1 MFHGEEWGYRARD
14 RKWFHHGSS
23 WGLIS
28 VGLGMEQWWLSGK
41 GPIVH
46 CSLVRSQH
54 SALVCLVFWV
64 LFLLLL
70 FRLYFLFLFWFVFL
84 ISSIPY
90 FVSSCGVAIVPV
102 WPGEIS
108 GGFQWTLRSG
118 GHQIRPQGLQGSMFW
133 TSPKM
138 GQWTNEQLAMF
149 MAKPT
154 FTWTWYEKP
163 AVDTS
168 SNVTSGFRAVLNL

>member
-1 MFHGEEWGYRARD
+1 
-14 RKWFHHGSS
+14 
-23 WGLIS
+23 
-28 VGLGMEQWWLSGK
+28 MEQWWLSGK

-54 SALVCLVFWV
+54 SALVCFVFWV

-70 FRLYFLFLFWFVFL
+70 FRLYFLFLFLFVFL

-90 FVSSCGVAIVPV
+90 FVSSCGMAIVPV

-118 GHQIRPQGLQGSMFW
+118 GHQIRPQGLQGSIFW

-138 GQWTNEQLAMF
+138 GQWTNEQQAMF